1 MGRGAGP
8 DRGGAVVARVAFV
21 VTALVG
27 CGSEST
33 TPVDDEEPPP
43 PPTCDR
49 PNRVVDE
56 RCVEPGVQDDGCPA
70 GTVIQP
76 DGMCAPAGVTPP
88 PACQDGLIA
97 AVGAERCA
105 PVMSCGS
112 GPWGDLAVDAATQY
126 VDQSFTGPSDGSA
139 TAPWTT
145 ITDGVTAA
153 SAGALVA
160 VAAGSYDENVT
171 IAGKAVRLWG
181 VCPDAVTVTGG
192 APATIFVGNSA
203 HGTEIGGLTVT
214 GSSIGIG
221 VTGAV
226 DVVVDRARV
235 WNTGSRGINLEALL
249 GETSVTVRDSL
260 IEQSTEFGVFV
271 SASAMTLERVVVRDT
286 GPAGLMLGRGVNAKN
301 ASQGAAAVHIVDSVV
316 ERTAA
321 EGIYAASSA
330 ATLERV
336 VVRDCLGDGA
346 GFRAADVGE
355 PPTIANVSHSLF
367 ELNHLTGIYAVAS
380 EVNLTGVVV
389 RDTLP
394 RQSDLAGGRG
404 LSLEVGS
411 VANVI
416 GSVFERNTNISL
428 FVGAATANLVGVA
441 VRDTN
446 PNASD
451 ALGGRGINVEN
462 AIAGGMPSMA
472 TISGSLVERSFEL
485 SLAVLGSDAQ
495 IVGTLVRDNRLQVPS
510 GLAGRGITIQASTS
524 NGERSTATVVSS
536 LIENSGDAGI
546 LVGGADATVDSVVVR
561 ETAGDGTG
569 SFGDGVLVTSDLG
582 ATTLNLRGSAI
593 ENSVRA
599 GLSTFSG
606 HVTLA
611 DTTLSCQAFDIA
623 SETIPGSV
631 LEPIVENLGGNACGC
646 PAEPDACK
654 TATAG
659 IQPPSP
665 LD

>member
-1 MGRGAGP
+1 MSKPGCGLSDEDLDAMS
-8 DRGGAVVARVAFV
+8 DADAVVH
-21 VTALVG
+21 
-27 CGSEST
+27 C
-33 TPVDDEEPPP
+33 
-43 PPTCDR
+43 
-49 PNRVVDE
+49 
-56 RCVEPGVQDDGCPA
+56 A
-70 GTVIQP
+70 GLTDFQP
-76 DGMCAPAGVTPP
+76 DPVKGLAANV
-88 PACQDGLIA
+88 DGA
-97 AVGAERCA
+97 
-105 PVMSCGS
+105 
-112 GPWGDLAVDAATQY
+112 
-126 VDQSFTGPSDGSA
+126 
-139 TAPWTT
+139 
-145 ITDGVTAA
+145 
-153 SAGALVA
+153 
-160 VAAGSYDENVT
+160 
-171 IAGKAVRLWG
+171 
-181 VCPDAVTVTGG
+181 
-192 APATIFVGNSA
+192 
-203 HGTEIGGLTVT
+203 
-214 GSSIGIG
+214 
-221 VTGAV
+221 
-226 DVVVDRARV
+226 
-235 WNTGSRGINLEALL
+235 
-249 GETSVTVRDSL
+249 
-260 IEQSTEFGVFV
+260 
-271 SASAMTLERVVVRDT
+271 
-286 GPAGLMLGRGVNAKN
+286 
-301 ASQGAAAVHIVDSVV
+301 
-316 ERTAA
+316 
-321 EGIYAASSA
+321 IYAA
-330 ATLERV
+330 
-336 VVRDCLGDGA
+336 
-346 GFRAADVGE
+346 
-355 PPTIANVSHSLF
+355 
-367 ELNHLTGIYAVAS
+367 
-380 EVNLTGVVV
+380 
-389 RDTLP
+389 
-394 RQSDLAGGRG
+394 DLAA
-404 LSLEVGS
+404 SLTVPRLIHVSTCYVTGTRNGEIEEV
-411 VANVI
+411 
-416 GSVFERNTNISL
+416 L
-428 FVGAATANLVGVA
+428 
-441 VRDTN
+441 RDTN